1 MSQNPG
7 YKRPEREQLFQSS
20 GAVLS
25 AQLESKTTMKTLIL
39 IALVG
44 CSLGVLMQ
52 TVASEEPFETAEDE
66 RVDDLN
72 DADDPDDTNEEDD
85 EEDEGLVK
93 TEDAVDDP
101 ER

>member
-1 MSQNPG
+1 
-7 YKRPEREQLFQSS
+7 
-20 GAVLS
+20 
-25 AQLESKTTMKTLIL
+25 MKTLVL
-39 IALVG
+39 IALIG

-52 TVASEEPFETAEDE
+52 IVASEEPFETAEDK

-72 DADDPDDTNEEDD
+72 DADDPDDTDEEDS

-93 TEDAVDDP
+93 AGDAVDDP